1 MKEAFTQW
9 MTPQVRNLA
18 ADMRIRR
25 IKNLAL
31 LLFAAGF
38 FCFLLFG
45 GEYLADWTLL
55 DDTALRQIRDSRIE
69 RQNFFWYLCG
79 AYMLPG
85 AIWCLLWWC
94 GFGKKTTLAF
104 LSAGALTMGGC
115 LAVCLMRYNIK
126 GLFLWFVLYF
136 PQAIFYTG
144 ALLCG
149 LVLSWERPGGK
160 EEKTTFL
167 LQHMVWLA
175 GGILSLVMGIYCES
189 YWSSA
194 LLQSYLKIF

>member
-1 MKEAFTQW
+1 MREAFTQW
-9 MTPQVRNLA
+9 MKPQVQNLV

-25 IKNLAL
+25 IKNLVL

-45 GEYLADWTLL
+45 GDYLEDWTLL
-55 DDTALRQIRDSRIE
+55 DGTALRQIRDSRIE
-69 RQNFFWYLCG
+69 KQDFFWYLCR

-85 AIWCLLWWC
+85 VIWCLMWWC
-94 GFGKKTTLAF
+94 GLGKKTTFFF
-104 LSAGALTMGGC
+104 LGAGALTMGGC
-115 LAVCLMRYNIK
+115 LAVCLMRYYVK
-126 GLFLWFVLYF
+126 GLFLWIVLYF
-136 PQAIFYTG
+136 PQAFFYMG

-149 LVLSWERPGGK
+149 LVLSREGQNSK
-160 EEKTTFL
+160 AEKTAFL
-167 LQHMVWLA
+167 FQHILWVA
-175 GGILSLVMGIYCES
+175 GGILSLVIGIYGES